1 MKPIHVFSI
10 ALGPAE
16 AGLSDEMLQ
25 SRKIQARQT
34 AFAFMP
40 SLQRLFATRIK
51 ERLVADKGNLWL
63 AFDIVPATQMPLAL
77 EGNPG
82 AHFIDGMAA
91 HQLREEYALLH
102 DEASDFVIRAGRLIS
117 FASALAQMDAADRST
132 AIESLPHEDRLAW
145 EIMHH
150 QPGRRISIDLGG
162 KTLSAQLPLLALYV
176 PEAKI
181 RKISARVS
189 EIRTHQY
196 KLTAINNRS
205 PSLSDS
211 TLPSS
216 MAMDRP
222 RRLPESLRRER
233 FLLQVAEEFGIHI
246 QLEVRVILYQ
256 SDLSPAY
263 LEFRGIDDKEVLQ
276 KRLQFLTQEP

>member
-1 MKPIHVFSI
+1 MKPIHALSI

-25 SRKIQARQT
+25 YRKVQARQT

-40 SLQRLFATRIK
+40 SLQRLFAMRIK
-51 ERLVADKGNLWL
+51 ERLVAEKGNLWL
-63 AFDIVPATQMPLAL
+63 AFDIVPATQMSLTFD
-77 EGNPG
+77 GNPDT
-82 AHFIDGMAA
+82 HCIDSVAA
-91 HQLREEYALLH
+91 RQLREEYALLQ

-150 QPGRRISIDLGG
+150 QPGRQISIHLGG

-176 PEAKI
+176 PEAKT

-189 EIRTHQY
+189 EIRNHQY
-196 KLTAINNRS
+196 KLTGIRDNSAS
-205 PSLSDS
+205 VSDS

-233 FLLQVAEEFGIHI
+233 FLLQVAEEFGIRIH
-246 QLEVRVILYQ
+246 LEVRVILFE

-276 KRLQFLTQEP
+276 KRLQFLNQGP